1 MRPFKIEIPQAQL
14 DDLKQRLAATRWPD
28 EMPGAGWSRGVPLGY
43 IKELAEYWRTTYDW
57 RAAEARLN
65 QFPQFLTEIDGVQVH
80 FLHVR
85 SPEPD
90 AMPVIL
96 THGWPSSFVEFIDVI
111 DPLTNPV
118 AHGGTP
124 ADAFHVVIPS
134 IPGYTFSGPAGQPGW
149 DTERV
154 AQAWK
159 TLMRTL
165 GYDRYLVQGGDWG
178 MPISLRLGL
187 ADPEHVAGV
196 HLNMLAT
203 FPPADPSDQAAMGAL
218 MAELSPADIERAQF
232 AGYFA
237 QDGAGWLKI
246 QCTRPQTLAY
256 GLTDSPAGQ
265 LAWIAEKFK
274 EWTDS
279 TDAPE
284 DAISRDHLLT
294 NVMLY
299 WLTATAGSSAQ
310 LYYESEHL
318 DADFIRTWGGPW
330 PLAMPAGVASFPKD
344 AVRAIRPW
352 AEKILPTLTHWSEFD
367 KGGHF
372 AALEQPELFVG
383 DLRTFAQSLGR

>member
-1 MRPFKIEIPQAQL
+1 MRPFKIAIPQSQL
-14 DDLKQRLAATRWPD
+14 DDLNQRLAATRWPD
-28 EMPGAGWSRGVPLGY
+28 EMPGVGWSRGAPLGY
-43 IKELAEYWRTTYDW
+43 IKDLAEYWRTSYDW
-57 RAAEARLN
+57 RAAEAQLN
-65 QFPQFLTEIDGVQVH
+65 QFPQFLTEIDGTQVH

-85 SPEPD
+85 SPELN
-90 AMPVIL
+90 AMPLIL
-96 THGWPSSFVEFIDVI
+96 THGWPSSVVEFIDVI
-111 DPLTNPV
+111 GPLTNP
-118 AHGGTP
+118 AAYGGNA

-134 IPGYTFSGPAGQPGW
+134 MPGHAFSGPTRQLGW
-149 DTERV
+149 DTERI

-159 TLMRTL
+159 SLMRSL

-203 FPPADPSDQAAMGAL
+203 FPPANPADQEAMGAL
-218 MAELSPADIERAQF
+218 MAQLSPEDIERAQF

-256 GLTDSPAGQ
+256 GLTDSPVGQ
-265 LAWIAEKFK
+265 LAWITEKFK
-274 EWTDS
+274 EWSDS
-279 TDAPE
+279 TNSPE

-318 DADFIRTWGGPW
+318 DADFFRTWGGPW
-330 PLAMPAGVASFPKD
+330 PLAMPSGVASFPKD

-352 AEKILPTLTHWSEFD
+352 AEKILPTLTHWTEFD

-372 AALEQPELFVG
+372 AALEQPDLYVG
-383 DLRTFAQSLGR
+383 DVRTFARSLR

>member
-1 MRPFKIEIPQAQL
+1 MRPFEIDIPQSQL

-28 EMPGAGWSRGVPLGY
+28 EVPGVGWSRGVPLDYLKG
-43 IKELAEYWRTTYDW
+43 LAEYWRTTYDW
-57 RAAEARLN
+57 RAAEAGLN
-65 QFPQFLTEIDGVQVH
+65 QFPQFITNIDGVQVH

-85 SPEPD
+85 SPELN
-90 AMPVIL
+90 AMPMIL
-96 THGWPSSFVEFIDVI
+96 THGWPSSVVEFIDVI
-111 DPLTNPV
+111 GPLTNPV
-118 AHGGTP
+118 AYGGN
-124 ADAFHVVIPS
+124 ASDAFHVVIPS
-134 IPGYTFSGPAGQPGW
+134 MPGHGFSGPTRQAGW
-149 DTERV
+149 DTERI

-159 TLMRTL
+159 TLMRSL

-218 MAELSPADIERAQF
+218 MAQLGPADIARAQF

-237 QDGAGWLKI
+237 QDAAGWLKI
-246 QCTRPQTLAY
+246 QCTRPQTIAY
-256 GLTDSPAGQ
+256 ALTDSPAGQ
-265 LAWIAEKFK
+265 LAWIVEKFK

-284 DAISRDHLLT
+284 DAVSRDHMLT

-318 DADFIRTWGGPW
+318 DADFIRCWGGPW
-330 PLAMPAGVASFPKD
+330 PLTMPVGVASFPKD

-352 AEKILPTLTHWSEFD
+352 AEKILPTLTHWTEFD

-372 AALEQPELFVG
+372 AALEQPELFTG
-383 DLRTFAQSLGR
+383 DVRTFAQSLR

>member
-1 MRPFKIEIPQAQL
+1 MRPFEIDIPQSQL
-14 DDLKQRLAATRWPD
+14 DDLNRRLAATRWPD
-28 EMPGAGWSRGVPLGY
+28 EMPGVGWSRGVPLGY
-43 IKELAEYWRTTYDW
+43 LKELAEYWRTRYDW

-65 QFPQFLTEIDGVQVH
+65 EFPQFLTEIDGVQVH

-85 SPEPD
+85 SPEMN
-90 AMPVIL
+90 AMPMIL
-96 THGWPSSFVEFIDVI
+96 THGWPSSVVEFIDVI
-111 DPLTNPV
+111 GPLTNPV
-118 AHGGTP
+118 AHGGNA

-134 IPGYTFSGPAGQPGW
+134 MPGHAFSGPTRQPGW
-149 DTERV
+149 DTERI
-154 AQAWK
+154 AHAWK
-159 TLMRTL
+159 SLMQSL
-165 GYDRYLVQGGDWG
+165 GYDHYLVQGGDWG
-178 MPISLRLGL
+178 MPVSLRLGL

-218 MAELSPADIERAQF
+218 MSELGPADIARAQF

-246 QCTRPQTLAY
+246 QCTRPQTIAY

-265 LAWIAEKFK
+265 LAWIIEKFK

-279 TDAPE
+279 KDSPE
-284 DAISRDHLLT
+284 DAVSRDHLLT

-344 AVRAIRPW
+344 AVRPIRRW
-352 AEKILPTLTHWSEFD
+352 AEKILPTLTHWTEFD

-383 DLRTFAQSLGR
+383 DVRTFARSLR

>member
-1 MRPFKIEIPQAQL
+1 MREFKVDIPQSQL
-14 DDLKQRLAATRWPD
+14 DDLKRRLAATRWPD
-28 EMPGAGWSRGVPLGY
+28 EMPGVGWSRGAPLGY
-43 IKELAEYWRTTYDW
+43 VKELAEYWRTSYDW
-57 RAAEARLN
+57 RAAEAQLN
-65 QFPQFLTEIDGVQVH
+65 QFPQFLTQIDGVRVH

-85 SPEPD
+85 SPELN
-90 AMPVIL
+90 AMPMIL
-96 THGWPSSFVEFIDVI
+96 THGWPSSVVEFIDVI
-111 DPLTNPV
+111 GPLTNPV
-118 AHGGTP
+118 AYGGNA

-134 IPGYTFSGPAGQPGW
+134 MPGHAFSGPTRQPGW
-149 DTERV
+149 DTERI

-159 TLMRTL
+159 TLMRSL

-178 MPISLRLGL
+178 MPISLRLAL

-203 FPPADPSDQAAMGAL
+203 FPPANPSDQAAMGAL
-218 MAELSPADIERAQF
+218 MAELSPEDIARAQF

-256 GLTDSPAGQ
+256 SLTDSPVGQ
-265 LAWIAEKFK
+265 LAWIIEKFK

-279 TDAPE
+279 TDSPE
-284 DAISRDHLLT
+284 DAVSRDHLLT

-318 DADFIRTWGGPW
+318 DADFFRTWGGPW
-330 PLAMPAGVASFPKD
+330 PLAMPSGVASFPKD

-352 AEKILPTLTHWSEFD
+352 AEKILPTLTHWTEFD

-383 DLRTFAQSLGR
+383 DVRTFARTLR

>member
-1 MRPFKIEIPQAQL
+1 MRPFEIDIPQSQL

-28 EMPGAGWSRGVPLGY
+28 EMPGVGWTRGVPLGY
-43 IKELAEYWRTTYDW
+43 LKELAEYWRTQYDW
-57 RAAEARLN
+57 RAAEAQLN
-65 QFPQFLTEIDGVQVH
+65 QYPQFLTSIDGVQVH

-85 SPEPD
+85 SPELN
-90 AMPVIL
+90 AMPMIM
-96 THGWPSSFVEFIDVI
+96 THGWPSSVVEFLDVI
-111 DPLTNPV
+111 GPLTNPV
-118 AHGGTP
+118 AHGGSP
-124 ADAFHVVIPS
+124 EDAFHVVIPS
-134 IPGYTFSGPAGQPGW
+134 MPGHAFSGPTGQPGW
-149 DTERV
+149 DTERI
-154 AQAWK
+154 ALAWK
-159 TLMRTL
+159 SLMRSL

-178 MPISLRLGL
+178 MPVSLRLGL

-218 MAELSPADIERAQF
+218 MSELGPADIARAQF

-246 QCTRPQTLAY
+246 QCTRPQTIAY
-256 GLTDSPAGQ
+256 GLTDSPVGQ
-265 LAWIAEKFK
+265 LAWIIEKFK

-279 TDAPE
+279 ANVPE
-284 DAISRDHLLT
+284 DAIGRDHLLT

-344 AVRAIRPW
+344 AVRPIRRW
-352 AEKILPTLTHWSEFD
+352 AEKILPTLTHWTEFD

-372 AALEQPELFVG
+372 AALEQPELFTG
-383 DLRTFAQSLGR
+383 DVRTFARSLR

>member
-1 MRPFKIEIPQAQL
+1 MRSFKIDIPQSQL

-28 EMPGAGWSRGVPLGY
+28 EMPGAGWSRGASLGY
-43 IKELAEYWRTTYDW
+43 VKDLAEYWRSSYDW
-57 RAAEARLN
+57 RAAEAQLN
-65 QFPQFLTEIDGVQVH
+65 QFPQFLTVIDGVQVH

-85 SPEPD
+85 SPEPN

-96 THGWPSSFVEFIDVI
+96 THGWPSSVVEFIDVI
-111 DPLTNPV
+111 GPLTNPI
-118 AHGGTP
+118 AHGGTA

-134 IPGYTFSGPAGQPGW
+134 IPGYAFSGPTGQPGW

-159 TLMRTL
+159 ALMRSL

-178 MPISLRLGL
+178 MPISLRLAL
-187 ADPEHVAGV
+187 ADPQHVVGV

-218 MAELSPADIERAQF
+218 MAELSPEDIARAQF

-246 QCTRPQTLAY
+246 QCTRPQTIAY

-265 LAWIAEKFK
+265 LAWIIEKFK

-279 TDAPE
+279 TDSPE

-310 LYYESEHL
+310 LYYESEHF

-330 PLAMPAGVASFPKD
+330 PLAMPVGVASFPKD

-352 AEKILPTLTHWSEFD
+352 AEKILPTLTHWTEFD

-383 DLRTFAQSLGR
+383 DVRTFARSLR

>member
-1 MRPFKIEIPQAQL
+1 MRPFEIDIPQSQL

-28 EMPGAGWSRGVPLGY
+28 EMPGVGWTRGVPLGY
-43 IKELAEYWRTTYDW
+43 LKELAEYWRTQYDW

-65 QFPQFLTEIDGVQVH
+65 QFPQFLTSIDGVQVH

-85 SPEPD
+85 SPELN
-90 AMPVIL
+90 AMPMIL
-96 THGWPSSFVEFIDVI
+96 THGWPSSVVEFIDVI
-111 DPLTNPV
+111 GPLTDPV
-118 AHGGTP
+118 AHGGS
-124 ADAFHVVIPS
+124 AEDAFHVVIPS
-134 IPGYTFSGPAGQPGW
+134 MPGHAFSGPTGQPGW
-149 DTERV
+149 DTERI

-159 TLMRTL
+159 SLMRSL

-178 MPISLRLGL
+178 MPVSLRLGL

-218 MAELSPADIERAQF
+218 MSELGPADIARAQF

-246 QCTRPQTLAY
+246 QCTRPQTIAY

-265 LAWIAEKFK
+265 LAWIIEKFK

-279 TDAPE
+279 ENAPE
-284 DAISRDHLLT
+284 DAIDRDHLLT

-344 AVRAIRPW
+344 AVRPIRRW
-352 AEKILPTLTHWSEFD
+352 AEKILPTLTHWTEFD

-372 AALEQPELFVG
+372 AALEQPELFTG
-383 DLRTFAQSLGR
+383 DVRTFARSLR

>member
-1 MRPFKIEIPQAQL
+1 MRPFKIDIPQSQL

-28 EMPGAGWSRGVPLGY
+28 EMPGVGWSRGAPLGY
-43 IKELAEYWRTTYDW
+43 IKELAEYWRTGYDW

-65 QFPQFLTEIDGVQVH
+65 QFPQFRTEIDGVQVH

-85 SPEPD
+85 SPEPT

-96 THGWPSSFVEFIDVI
+96 THGWPSSVVEFIDVI
-111 DPLTNPV
+111 GPLTNPV
-118 AHGGTP
+118 AHGGSA
-124 ADAFHVVIPS
+124 ADAFHVIIPS
-134 IPGYTFSGPAGQPGW
+134 IPGYGFSGPTGQPGW

-159 TLMRTL
+159 TLMRSL

-187 ADPEHVAGV
+187 ADPQHVAGV

-203 FPPADPSDQAAMGAL
+203 FPPANPSDQAAMGAL
-218 MAELSPADIERAQF
+218 MAELSPADVARAQF

-246 QCTRPQTLAY
+246 QCTRPQSIAY
-256 GLTDSPAGQ
+256 GLTDSPVGQ
-265 LAWIAEKFK
+265 LAWIIEKFK

-279 TDAPE
+279 TDSPE

-318 DADFIRTWGGPW
+318 DADFFRTWGGPW
-330 PLAMPAGVASFPKD
+330 PLAMPAGVALFPKD

-352 AEKILPTLTHWSEFD
+352 AEKILPTLTHWTEFD
-367 KGGHF
+367 RGGHF
-372 AALEQPELFVG
+372 AALEQPALFVG
-383 DLRTFAQSLGR
+383 DVRTFARSLR

>member
-1 MRPFKIEIPQAQL
+1 MRPFQIDIPQSQL
-14 DDLKQRLAATRWPD
+14 DDLQQRLEATRWPD
-28 EMPGAGWSRGVPLGY
+28 ELPGVGWSRGAPLGY
-43 IKELAEYWRTTYDW
+43 IKELAEYWRTSYDW

-65 QFPQFLTEIDGVQVH
+65 QFPQFLTRIDGVKVH

-85 SPEPD
+85 SPEPN

-96 THGWPSSFVEFIDVI
+96 THGWPSSVVEFIDVI
-111 DPLTNPV
+111 GPLTNPV
-118 AHGGTP
+118 AYGGSA

-134 IPGYTFSGPAGQPGW
+134 MPGHAFSGPTGQLGW
-149 DTERV
+149 DTERI
-154 AQAWK
+154 ALAWK
-159 TLMRTL
+159 ELMGSL

-203 FPPADPSDQAAMGAL
+203 FPPADPTDQAAMGAV
-218 MAELSPADIERAQF
+218 MSELSPADMERVQF
-232 AGYFA
+232 AVYFA
-237 QDGAGWLKI
+237 QDAAGWLKI
-246 QCTRPQTLAY
+246 QCTRPQTIAY
-256 GLTDSPAGQ
+256 GLTDSPVGQ
-265 LAWIAEKFK
+265 LAWITEKFK

-279 TDAPE
+279 TNSPE
-284 DAISRDHLLT
+284 DAVSRDHILT

-318 DADFIRTWGGPW
+318 DADFFRTWGGPW
-330 PLAMPAGVASFPKD
+330 PLTMPVGVASFPKD

-352 AEKILPTLTHWSEFD
+352 AEKILPTLTHYTEFD

-383 DLRTFAQSLGR
+383 DVRTFATTLR

>member
-1 MRPFKIEIPQAQL
+1 MRPFKIDVPQSEL

-28 EMPGAGWSRGVPLGY
+28 EMPGVGWSRGAPLDY
-43 IKELAEYWRTTYDW
+43 VKELAEYWRTTYDW

-65 QFPQFLTEIDGVQVH
+65 KFPQFLTEIDGVRVH

-85 SPEPD
+85 SPEPN

-96 THGWPSSFVEFIDVI
+96 THGWPSSVVEFIDVI
-111 DPLTNPV
+111 GPLANPV
-118 AHGGTP
+118 AHGGAA
-124 ADAFHVVIPS
+124 ADAFHVIIPS
-134 IPGYTFSGPAGQPGW
+134 IPGYGFSGPTGQLGW

-159 TLMRTL
+159 TLMRSL
-165 GYDRYLVQGGDWG
+165 GYGRYLVQGGDWG

-203 FPPADPSDQAAMGAL
+203 FPPANPYDEAAMGAL
-218 MAELSPADIERAQF
+218 MAELGPADIARAQF

-246 QCTRPQTLAY
+246 QCTRPQTIAY
-256 GLTDSPAGQ
+256 GLTDSPVGQ
-265 LAWIAEKFK
+265 LAWIIEKFK

-279 TDAPE
+279 ADSPE
-284 DAISRDHLLT
+284 DAVSRDHLLT

-318 DADFIRTWGGPW
+318 DADFVRTWGGPW

-344 AVRAIRPW
+344 AVRAIRRW
-352 AEKILPTLTHWSEFD
+352 AEKILPTLTHWTEFD
-367 KGGHF
+367 RGGHF

-383 DLRTFAQSLGR
+383 DVRTFARSLR

>member
-1 MRPFKIEIPQAQL
+1 MRPFKIDIPQSQL
-14 DDLKQRLAATRWPD
+14 DDLKRRLAATRWPD
-28 EMPGAGWSRGVPLGY
+28 EMPGVGWSRGAPLGY
-43 IKELAEYWRTTYDW
+43 LKELAEYWRTGYDW
-57 RAAEARLN
+57 RAAERYLN
-65 QFPQFLTEIDGVQVH
+65 KFPQFLTEIDGVQVH
-80 FLHVR
+80 LLHVR
-85 SPEPD
+85 SPEPN

-96 THGWPSSFVEFIDVI
+96 THGWPSSVVEFTDVI
-111 DPLTNPV
+111 GPLTNPV
-118 AHGGTP
+118 AHGGAA

-134 IPGYTFSGPAGQPGW
+134 MPGHAFSGPTGQLGW

-159 TLMRTL
+159 TLMRSL

-218 MAELSPADIERAQF
+218 MAELGPADIARAQF

-256 GLTDSPAGQ
+256 GLTDSPVGQ
-265 LAWIAEKFK
+265 LAWIIEKFK

-279 TDAPE
+279 TDSPE

-352 AEKILPTLTHWSEFD
+352 AEKILPTLTHWTEFD
-367 KGGHF
+367 QGGHF

-383 DLRTFAQSLGR
+383 DVRTFARSLR